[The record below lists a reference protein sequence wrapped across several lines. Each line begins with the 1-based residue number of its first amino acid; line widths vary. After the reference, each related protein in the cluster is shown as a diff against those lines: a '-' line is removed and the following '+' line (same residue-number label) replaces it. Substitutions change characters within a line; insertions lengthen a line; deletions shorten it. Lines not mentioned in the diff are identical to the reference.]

1 MLNKK
6 KKLIV
11 LMLLLN
17 VICMSACHAVPQK
30 VQDNMKH
37 YGDNK
42 ADEKYELTYCSVED
56 LRNASMDSIPNKDQ
70 NITYP
75 TKVDFSKV
83 KEIDDV
89 AYSLVKD
96 YTKYDEYYM
105 DLFGM
110 KKLDKTVFQGTWDG
124 DTSDYFEDEK
134 DIMWINPSGEMAY
147 IDKKKNEV
155 DHSAEIVKIY
165 LTRNDSTDH
174 MIHLIDGDILLTDLL
189 NQVSESVKSVKCN
202 ESFELEPRAVY
213 IRKNTEGKD
222 VVSIE
227 YEISHKGMIL
237 DYYGVGFKDDFE
249 STQIET
255 MCSYIEVTVEKI
267 SRLSYFSMLGMFEI
281 DKQEPIDQIID
292 FPSAIRIFEN
302 EVASFHDLKVA
313 EIEPIYILRPVYE
326 ETGKT
331 YYLKAGR
338 QIETRPVYSFMIQC
352 ADDNKSENGIL
363 ESNEY
368 AYVNV
373 DMITGEVY
381 TNLGDKGYGMGQGD
395 STDVEEN

>member
-1 MLNKK
+1 MHKK
-6 KKLIV
+6 KNISV
-11 LMLLLN
+11 ISLLFFC
-17 VICMSACHAVPQK
+17 VMCITACHAVPQK
-30 VQDNMKH
+30 VQENMSH
-37 YGDNK
+37 YGENK
-42 ADEKYELTYCSVED
+42 SKTDYELSYCSVED
-56 LRNASMDSIPNKDQ
+56 LRKASMDSIPNKDQ

-89 AYSLVKD
+89 TYTLVKD

-110 KKLDKTVFQGTWDG
+110 KKLEKKVDQGVWDG
-124 DTSDYFEDEK
+124 DISDLFEDEK
-134 DIMWINPSGEMAY
+134 DYMWINPSGEMAY
-147 IDKKKNEV
+147 LKQKKSEV
-155 DHSAEIVKIY
+155 DSSKGIEKIF
-165 LTRNDSTDH
+165 LKRGDSIERT
-174 MIHLIDGDILLTDLL
+174 IHLIDGDILLNDLL
-189 NQVSESVKSVKCN
+189 IQMTETIKSVKYN
-202 ESFELEPRAVY
+202 KAFDLEPRTIY
-213 IRKNTEGKD
+213 IRKNTDGKD
-222 VVSIE
+222 VVTIE
-227 YEISHKGMIL
+227 YEISHNGMIL
-237 DYYGVGFKDDFE
+237 DYYGVCIKENVD
-249 STQIET
+249 SMQIES
-255 MCSYIEVTVEKI
+255 MCTFSEITVEKI
-267 SRLSYFSMLGMFEI
+267 SQIAAFSMMGMFEI
-281 DKQEPIDQIID
+281 ENQQPFDRIID
-292 FPSAIRIFEN
+292 FSSAIRIFEN

-313 EIEPIYILRPVYE
+313 EIEPLYMLRPVYE
-326 ETGKT
+326 KEETS